1 MALDPITD
9 LYYLFR
15 YILFHSMISR
25 SKKLFTIDIEKVAPI
40 KLHSNNNKFI
50 CQLLINFSYN
60 AILVHSCFSTLLIKL
75 IDKKRIISRLK
86 RRKELERLNGINDR
100 NPAPVRISRLI
111 SILERINR
119 AMCGGRGACNESCT
133 KTKRSSGC
141 RGLENPVNKSATGRP
156 VHFVWPFRTRILFAN
171 QLRIPAQ
178 DWTLLSSPSLLPP
191 RFIHSIDVPLAAKL
205 SSNIDRNCLPC
216 WCTGWPI

>member
-1 MALDPITD
+1 M
-9 LYYLFR
+9 
-15 YILFHSMISR
+15 
-25 SKKLFTIDIEKVAPI
+25 
-40 KLHSNNNKFI
+40 
-50 CQLLINFSYN
+50 
-60 AILVHSCFSTLLIKL
+60 ILVHSCFSTLLIKL

-141 RGLENPVNKSATGRP
+141 RGLENPVNKSATDR
-156 VHFVWPFRTRILFAN
+156 FTLFDRLELESC
-171 QLRIPAQ
+171 LRINCESLPKIEPCSP
-178 DWTLLSSPSLLPP
+178 LPPSSPTVHPQYRCST
-191 RFIHSIDVPLAAKL
+191 
-205 SSNIDRNCLPC
+205 C
-216 WCTGWPI
+216 G